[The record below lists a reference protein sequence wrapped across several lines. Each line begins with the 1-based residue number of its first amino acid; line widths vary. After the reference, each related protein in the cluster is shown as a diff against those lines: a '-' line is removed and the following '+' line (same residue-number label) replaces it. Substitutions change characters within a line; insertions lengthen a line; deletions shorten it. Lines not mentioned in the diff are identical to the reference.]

1 MMAKQV
7 FTLYIVKDIGQYGN
21 GSVSVQGFDMSKP
34 IGSRPSDYVLLGTQE
49 VEIDVPD
56 VDTTQ
61 IQIDAL
67 NEQIK
72 TERAES
78 QSRVNILLDRISK
91 LQCITHNGGA
101 E

>member
-1 MMAKQV
+1 MAKQV
-7 FTLYIVKDIGQYGN
+7 FKLFICKCVGQFSDGR
-21 GSVSVQGFDMSKP
+21 VSVTDFDMSASF
-34 IGSRPSDYVLLGTQE
+34 GGRPSDYVLLGTQE
-49 VEIDVPD
+49 VEIEIPD

-72 TERAES
+72 AERAES

-91 LQCITHNGGA
+91 LQCITHEGSG

>member
-1 MMAKQV
+1 MMAKKV
-7 FTLYIVKDIGQYGN
+7 FKMFICKSINPHFGGDIII
-21 GSVSVQGFDMSKP
+21 STFDHSETY
-34 IGSRPSDYVLLGTQE
+34 GSRAPDYVLLGTQE
-49 VEIDVPD
+49 VEVDVPD

-61 IQIDAL
+61 IQIDTL

-78 QSRVNILLDRISK
+78 QNRVNVLLDRISK
-91 LQCITHNGGA
+91 LQCIAHDGSA

>member
-1 MMAKQV
+1 MAKQI
-7 FTLYIVKDIGQYGN
+7 FTLHICKNISDFGGGRI
-21 GSVSVQGFDMSKP
+21 SVSDFDMSEP

-49 VEIDVPD
+49 VELDVPD

-67 NEQIK
+67 YEQIK
-72 TERAES
+72 AERAES
-78 QSRVNILLDRISK
+78 QNRINIWLDRISK
-91 LQCITHNGGA
+91 LQCITHEGSG